1 MPVKK
6 PDVDSDKNLWKL
18 VKKGNELAFNQLF
31 DRYWESLTARAFKV
45 LKNRESAQDVVQ
57 ELFANLWLKRSSL
70 EIDHMASYL
79 SGAIKFRTLNHI
91 SKQKMSM
98 VELDFVESFLS
109 LNTPEDL
116 LAFQELDNSV
126 REAINQLPDQCQRIF
141 KMSRFDHMSNKE
153 IAGKLN
159 LSVSTVENHISNAI
173 RLLRPKVTTT
183 ISLFLLTPFVYQVL
197 QDTG

>member
-79 SGAIKFRTLNHI
+79 RRSDQVSHL
-91 SKQKMSM
+91 
-98 VELDFVESFLS
+98 ES
-109 LNTPEDL
+109 
-116 LAFQELDNSV
+116 
-126 REAINQLPDQCQRIF
+126 
-141 KMSRFDHMSNKE
+141 H
-153 IAGKLN
+153 
-159 LSVSTVENHISNAI
+159 
-173 RLLRPKVTTT
+173 
-183 ISLFLLTPFVYQVL
+183 
-197 QDTG
+197 

>member
-6 PDVDSDKNLWKL
+6 LDVDSDKNLWKL

-141 KMSRFDHMSNKE
+141 RMSRFDHMSNKE

-183 ISLFLLTPFVYQVL
+183 ISLFLLTPFV
-197 QDTG
+197 